1 MDLKWRLWWQ
11 KKEQRKRMDGQK
23 RDVSFWG
30 KNASDGYWVD
40 KLDGQ
45 KIVIFAAKN
54 PHFVHFFAF
63 KRPFLALST
72 PTLTPHFVH
81 KKGRLNEH

>member
-1 MDLKWRLWWQ
+1 MVVQ
-11 KKEQRKRMDGQK
+11 N

-30 KNASDGYWVD
+30 KNASDGYWLSTLVVQN
-40 KLDGQ
+40 L
-45 KIVIFAAKN
+45 VIFAAKN
-54 PHFVHFFAF
+54 PHFVHFLAF

-81 KKGRLNEH
+81 KKGRLNKH